1 MLCEDQR
8 TAANMT
14 VTLSTQ
20 LMAASLAVIAVEGAI
35 YTFVNDK
42 RITGGAFTA
51 SVLFC
56 FLFFMLSIYAGG
68 KGVNKVRKA
77 VFKGNW
83 TIDKV
88 KNPFALQAFFGVL
101 GLLCLFMSLTLTGK
115 PKEESTQQELTSL
128 KVTVEKQQQAV
139 DSLKKQLEEIHRVR

>member
-42 RITGGAFTA
+42 RLTSFAFTA

-56 FLFFMLSIYAGG
+56 FLFFMLSIYTGG
-68 KGVNKVRKA
+68 RGVNEVRKA
-77 VFKGNW
+77 VFTGNW

-101 GLLCLFMSLTLTGK
+101 GLICLFMSLTLPGK
-115 PKEESTQQELTSL
+115 PKEESTQQDLTNL
-128 KVTVEKQQQAV
+128 KATVEKQQQAV
-139 DSLKKQLEEIHRVR
+139 DTLKKQLEEIHRVR